1 MPIWGLKHLVFDEP
15 PKFKLC
21 WTDSGNS
28 VVVYLNGEPW
38 AFIDEHT
45 QKAYSKGIMTDSE
58 MNPWYRDYVKA
69 AKLGNPWNQKQFETT
84 FAGVID
90 NL

>member
-1 MPIWGLKHLVFDEP
+1 MPIWGLQHLTFSEP
-15 PKFKLC
+15 PNFKLL

-28 VVVYLNGEPW
+28 AVVYLNDEPW

-45 QKAYSKGIMTDSE
+45 QKAYSKGIMADNE
-58 MNPWYRDYVKA
+58 MNPWYRDYVKT
-69 AKLGNPWNQKQFETT
+69 AKVGNPWNQKQFETT
-84 FAGVID
+84 FADVID